1 MCAGDNRRRGKRT
14 REHSPQGAD
23 EWQVASSSGSG
34 PISRAAAGPAS
45 SGSKPASTWELAL
58 AFWDLEDRPTALQC
72 EATVNTMTLAE
83 VFAFK
88 EHYTQQI
95 KKEGKGESTFG
106 RDRRPPLKKFKAG
119 EDDCAAHLHPARFER
134 GPVVELTDYWKAVP
148 LRHANT
154 FRHLPLEHAGAANE
168 VNECVI
174 ARAHDRTLPLRIRM
188 FVKGNHSKKGF
199 TNTSSEGKEPADSW
213 DYPREFLELQMALNL
228 LAEVYANLWPADP
241 TPRLLWK
248 VMIHYQY
255 ANGYGSERE
264 RCRLMEQF
272 CDEILRESAGRA
284 NRGKTPLSFRQLK
297 ERWRDLTEKVGKS
310 SNTSSNQSSQGN
322 KSNYGGARSN
332 GGSGGN
338 GGNSGGGQNSNNG
351 AGKGKAGKSTR
362 GGVHT
367 RSGALRHQGNLICY
381 LYNNR
386 GPGCQRAPATGGC
399 DDGKGGVYAHVC
411 NFDKG
416 GGVIC
421 AAAHP
426 RCKNH

>member
-1 MCAGDNRRRGKRT
+1 M
-14 REHSPQGAD
+14 
-23 EWQVASSSGSG
+23 
-34 PISRAAAGPAS
+34 
-45 SGSKPASTWELAL
+45 
-58 AFWDLEDRPTALQC
+58 
-72 EATVNTMTLAE
+72 
-83 VFAFK
+83 
-88 EHYTQQI
+88 
-95 KKEGKGESTFG
+95 
-106 RDRRPPLKKFKAG
+106 
-119 EDDCAAHLHPARFER
+119 
-134 GPVVELTDYWKAVP
+134 
-148 LRHANT
+148 
-154 FRHLPLEHAGAANE
+154 EHAGAANE

-188 FVKGNHSKKGF
+188 FCKGNHSKKGF

-213 DYPREFLELQMALNL
+213 DYPREFLEMQMALNL

-248 VMIHYQY
+248 IMIHYQY
-255 ANGYGSERE
+255 GTGYGSERE
-264 RCRLMEQF
+264 RCRLIEQY
-272 CDEILRESAGRA
+272 CDDVLRESAGRA
-284 NRGKTPLSFRQLK
+284 NRGKNPLSFQQLK
-297 ERWRDLTEKVGKS
+297 ERWRDMTEKLGKS
-310 SNTSSNQSSQGN
+310 NIQSGSDKTYSGQSSHSNRGHYGN
-322 KSNYGGARSN
+322 TGSN
-332 GGSGGN
+332 GGN
-338 GGNSGGGQNSNNG
+338 GGGGQGGQSGSSG
-351 AGKGKAGKSTR
+351 AGKGKNNKTTR